1 MFDYNF
7 IEMLEIIKLILIIN
21 NYNKYKYKTIQ
32 YLDEN
37 KILNYQYKNLYFGNI
52 YIGQDKGGRSYINVY
67 SDFFQYYVQWYKSF

>member
-7 IEMLEIIKLILIIN
+7 IEMLEITKLILIIN
-21 NYNKYKYKTIQ
+21 NYNKYKNINIQ
-32 YLDEN
+32 YLDKN

-52 YIGQDKGGRSYINVY
+52 YIGQDGGGRSYINVY